1 MSATPED
8 DAVNSADTAPA
19 LRKRHGNGPVFF
31 IVGTIFAVAVTFG
44 WGFSVMSY
52 NGLGGGVYHQVVTV
66 TAPSADEA
74 RISFE
79 VNSKDGAE
87 CLLRALDEQMVEV
100 GTSRVEV
107 EAGNRMVEAS
117 IETVRQAG
125 TVEVASC
132 REQGSQD

>member
-31 IVGTIFAVAVTFG
+31 VVATIFAVAVSIG
-44 WGFSVMSY
+44 WGYSVMSY
-52 NGLGGGVYHQVVTV
+52 TGLSGGVYHQVITV
-66 TAPSADEA
+66 SAPSESEA

-79 VNSKDGAE
+79 VNSKNGAE
-87 CLLRALDEQMVEV
+87 CLLRALDSQMVEV
-100 GTSRVEV
+100 GEARVEV
-107 EAGNRMVEAS
+107 EGGNRMVS
-117 IETVRQAG
+117 QTVETVRQAS

>member
-8 DAVNSADTAPA
+8 DAVNSADTDPA
-19 LRKRHGNGPVFF
+19 LHKRHGNGPVFF
-31 IVGTIFAVAVTFG
+31 IVGTIFALAVTFG
-44 WGFSVMSY
+44 WGLSVMSY

-87 CLLRALDEQMVEV
+87 CLLRALDAQMVEV

-117 IETVRQAG
+117 VETVRQAG

>member
-31 IVGTIFAVAVTFG
+31 VVATVFAVAVSVG
-44 WGFSVMSY
+44 WGYSVMNY
-52 NGLGGGVYHQVVTV
+52 TGLSGGVYHQVVAV
-66 TAPSADEA
+66 TAPTGDAA
-74 RISFE
+74 RIDFE
-79 VNSKDGAE
+79 VNSKNGAE
-87 CLLRALDEQMVEV
+87 CLLRALDSQMVEV
-100 GTSRVEV
+100 GTERVEV
-107 EAGNRMVEAS
+107 EGGNRMVS
-117 IETVRQAG
+117 QTVETVRQAS

>member
-31 IVGTIFAVAVTFG
+31 VVATIFAVLVSIG
-44 WGFSVMSY
+44 WGYSVMSY
-52 NGLGGGVYHQVVTV
+52 TGLSGGVYHQVITV
-66 TAPSADEA
+66 SAPSESEA

-79 VNSKDGAE
+79 VNSKNGAE
-87 CLLRALDEQMVEV
+87 CLLRALDSQMVEV
-100 GTSRVEV
+100 GTERVEV
-107 EAGNRMVEAS
+107 EGGNRMVYKTV
-117 IETVRQAG
+117 ETVRQAS

>member
-31 IVGTIFAVAVTFG
+31 IVGTLFAVLVTFG
-44 WGFSVMSY
+44 WGLSVMSY

-79 VNSKDGAE
+79 VNSKEGAE

>member
-31 IVGTIFAVAVTFG
+31 IVGTLFAVLVTFG
-44 WGFSVMSY
+44 WGVSVMNYS
-52 NGLGGGVYHQVVTV
+52 GLGGGIYHQVVTV
-66 TAPSADEA
+66 SAPTASEA
-74 RISFE
+74 KISFE
-79 VNSKDGAE
+79 VNSKNGAE
-87 CLLRALDEQMVEV
+87 CLLRALDSQLVEV
-100 GTSRVEV
+100 GTERVDV
-107 EAGNRMVEAS
+107 EAGNRMVNKTV
-117 IETVRQAG
+117 ETVRQAS

>member
-1 MSATPED
+1 MPATPED

-31 IVGTIFAVAVTFG
+31 VVATIFAVLVSIG
-44 WGFSVMSY
+44 WGYSVMSY
-52 NGLGGGVYHQVVTV
+52 TGLSGGVYHQVITV
-66 TAPSADEA
+66 SAPSESEA

-79 VNSKDGAE
+79 VNSKNGAE
-87 CLLRALDEQMVEV
+87 CLLRALDSQMVEV
-100 GTSRVEV
+100 GTERVEV
-107 EAGNRMVEAS
+107 EGGNRMVYKTV
-117 IETVRQAG
+117 ETVRQAS

>member
-8 DAVNSADTAPA
+8 DAVNTADTAPA

-31 IVGTIFAVAVTFG
+31 VVGTLFAVAVTFG
-44 WGFSVMSY
+44 WGLSVMNY
-52 NGLGGGVYHQVVTV
+52 TGLGGGVFHQVVTV
-66 TAPSADEA
+66 SAPSADEA

-79 VNSKDGAE
+79 VNSRDGAE
-87 CLLRALDEQMVEV
+87 CLLRALDSQMVEV
-100 GTSRVEV
+100 GTTRVEV
-107 EAGNRMVEAS
+107 ESGNRMVEAS
-117 IETVRQAG
+117 VETVRQAS

>member
-31 IVGTIFAVAVTFG
+31 VVATIFAVAVSIG
-44 WGFSVMSY
+44 WGYSVMSY
-52 NGLGGGVYHQVVTV
+52 TGLSGGVYHQVVAV
-66 TAPSADEA
+66 TAPTGSEA
-74 RISFE
+74 RIDFE
-79 VNSKDGAE
+79 VNSKNGAE
-87 CLLRALDEQMVEV
+87 CLLRALDSQMVEV
-100 GTSRVEV
+100 GTERVEV
-107 EAGNRMVEAS
+107 EGGNRMVS
-117 IETVRQAG
+117 QTVETVRQAS